1 MNTDFS
7 DETALVP
14 YLRAVATELGLLIED
29 AEVEPADPVYGQ
41 IRFAGRPAD
50 GPAKHELLTWD
61 RRHGWQ
67 LTAAEGRSGSM
78 HVVATFPG
86 EVRPDPRAV
95 ADFALDTL
103 AVRGERLIRRQC
115 DGDRLSVLLDRYAEP
130 PSKRRA
136 RRASATPVRW
146 HSGTPRVP
154 DSAVRARP

>member
-7 DETALVP
+7 DETTLLP

-29 AEVEPADPVYGQ
+29 AEAELAEPVYGQ

-67 LTAAEGRSGSM
+67 LTAADGRSGSM
-78 HVVATFPG
+78 HVVATLSG
-86 EVRPDPRAV
+86 DLRPAPRAV
-95 ADFALDTL
+95 ADFTLETLD
-103 AVRGERLIRRQC
+103 ARGERLIRRQS

-130 PSKRRA
+130 PSKRRPRRTTDVPTRWTGSRPRAQNTA
-136 RRASATPVRW
+136 RTRS
-146 HSGTPRVP
+146 
-154 DSAVRARP
+154 

>member
-29 AEVEPADPVYGQ
+29 ATVEPAEPLYGQ

-50 GPAKHELLTWD
+50 GPAKPELLTWD

-78 HVVATFPG
+78 HVVATFAG
-86 EVRPDPRAV
+86 EVRPAPRAV
-95 ADFALDTL
+95 ADFTLDAL
-103 AVRGERLIRRQC
+103 AARGERLIRRQC

-130 PSKRRA
+130 PSKRRP
-136 RRASATPVRW
+136 RRTPATPVRW
-146 HSGTPRVP
+146 HSGTPRVA
-154 DSAVRARP
+154 DTTRSRP